1 MNWMIKYVGR
11 WISIRELEVI
21 CLCKKFIC
29 WDKKRKYNI
38 DIEDANEYGRYFS
51 KLDKS
56 DLVEE
61 EQDASSVNFENSSIQ
76 LTNDKY
82 TLTLLADFENDT
94 YLKKYLFLQKM

>member
-1 MNWMIKYVGR
+1 MN
-11 WISIRELEVI
+11 ELLKQIGIDAEPV
-21 CLCKKFIC
+21 KGE
-29 WDKKRKYNI
+29 DGSYNI
-38 DIEDANEYGRYFS
+38 DIEDSNEYGRYFS

-76 LTNDKY
+76 FTNDNY

-94 YLKKYLFLQKM
+94 YSLNIREN

>member
-1 MNWMIKYVGR
+1 MN
-11 WISIRELEVI
+11 ELLKQIGIDAEPV
-21 CLCKKFIC
+21 KGENGS
-29 WDKKRKYNI
+29 YNI
-38 DIEDANEYGRYFS
+38 DIEDSNEYSRYFS

-76 LTNDKY
+76 FTNDNY

-94 YLKKYLFLQKM
+94 YSLNIREN

>member
-1 MNWMIKYVGR
+1 MN
-11 WISIRELEVI
+11 ELLKQIGIDAEPV
-21 CLCKKFIC
+21 KGENGS
-29 WDKKRKYNI
+29 YNI
-38 DIEDANEYGRYFS
+38 DIEDSNEYGRYFS

-76 LTNDKY
+76 FTNEKY

-94 YLKKYLFLQKM
+94 YSLNIREN

>member
-1 MNWMIKYVGR
+1 MN
-11 WISIRELEVI
+11 ELLKQIGIDAEPVK
-21 CLCKKFIC
+21 CE
-29 WDKKRKYNI
+29 DGSYNI
-38 DIEDANEYGRYFS
+38 DIEDSNEYGRYFS

-76 LTNDKY
+76 FTNDNY

-94 YLKKYLFLQKM
+94 YSLNIREN

>member
-1 MNWMIKYVGR
+1 MN
-11 WISIRELEVI
+11 ELLKQIGIDAEPV
-21 CLCKKFIC
+21 KGENSS
-29 WDKKRKYNI
+29 YNI
-38 DIEDANEYGRYFS
+38 DIKDSNEYGRYFS

-76 LTNDKY
+76 FTNDNY

-94 YLKKYLFLQKM
+94 YSLNIREN

>member
-1 MNWMIKYVGR
+1 MN
-11 WISIRELEVI
+11 ELLKQIGIDAEPV
-21 CLCKKFIC
+21 KGENGS
-29 WDKKRKYNI
+29 YNI
-38 DIEDANEYGRYFS
+38 DIEDSNEYGRYFS

-76 LTNDKY
+76 FTNDKY

-94 YLKKYLFLQKM
+94 YSLNSREN

>member
-1 MNWMIKYVGR
+1 MN
-11 WISIRELEVI
+11 ELLKQIGIDAEPV
-21 CLCKKFIC
+21 KGENGS
-29 WDKKRKYNI
+29 YNI
-38 DIEDANEYGRYFS
+38 DIEDSNEYGRYFS

-76 LTNDKY
+76 FTNNEY

-94 YLKKYLFLQKM
+94 YSLNIREN

>member
-1 MNWMIKYVGR
+1 MNELLKQIGIDAEPVKGKDGR
-11 WISIRELEVI
+11 
-21 CLCKKFIC
+21 
-29 WDKKRKYNI
+29 YNI
-38 DIEDANEYGRYFS
+38 DIEDSKEYGRYFS

-76 LTNDKY
+76 FTNDKY

-94 YLKKYLFLQKM
+94 YSLNIREN